1 MIIGLQFQV
10 TLYLMKADIFLSRK
24 NDVYLKVLCDPSIG
38 QEVSDHFCFDVPG
51 AKFNPLYRNKMW
63 DGKIRLYSLFTKEL
77 YVGLL
82 PYLEH
87 FCEVNNYTINYEQY
101 VQQSDAVTPDLVRQ
115 FVEELNIS
123 LPNGESVRDYQ
134 HDAIYRAV
142 TDTRRLLLSPTG
154 SGKSL
159 IIYCLLRWN
168 EKFGRKQ
175 LILVPTTSLVE
186 QMYSDFQ
193 SYSAN
198 NGWKASYNCSR
209 IYSGHSKENL
219 LPIVIS
225 TWQSV
230 YELPKKWF
238 EQFQCVYGDEAH
250 NFKAKSLTSIMHKMT
265 QTPYR
270 IGTTG
275 TLDGTKTHKLV
286 LEGLFGPVYKVTT
299 TKQLMDNEQLSN
311 LKIFGLV
318 LKYPDDICNINK
330 NLKYQEEMDFLCGY
344 PQRNNFIKNLALSQT
359 RNTLILFQFVEKHG
373 KILYDLIST
382 KAKDRKVFFVHGG
395 TETAQREEIR
405 QITEKENNA
414 IIVASYGTFSTGI
427 NIRNLY
433 NIIFASPSKSRIR
446 NLQSIGRGLRL
457 GEEDVRCTLYDIGDD
472 MTWKSKKNYTLEHMI
487 ERIKIYAD
495 EQFDYSLAK
504 VNL

>member
-1 MIIGLQFQV
+1 M
-10 TLYLMKADIFLSRK
+10 ADIQLVKK
-24 NDVYLKVLCDPSIG
+24 NEVYIKVLCDPSIG
-38 QEVSDHFCFDVPG
+38 QELSDHFTFEVPG
-51 AKFNPLYRNKMW
+51 AKFNPLVRNKMW
-63 DGKIRLYSLFTKEL
+63 DGKIRLYSLLTKEL
-77 YVGLL
+77 YTGLL

-87 FCEVNNYTINYEQY
+87 FSEVNNYTIDYEQY
-101 VQQSDAVTPDLVRQ
+101 SVKADAVTPELVKQ

-123 LPNGESVRDYQ
+123 LPGDGAVREYQ
-134 HDAIYRAV
+134 LDAIYRAIS
-142 TDTRRLLLSPTG
+142 DGRRLLLSPTG

-198 NGWKASYNCSR
+198 NGWRASYNCSR

-230 YELPKKWF
+230 YELPKKFF
-238 EQFQCVYGDEAH
+238 EGFECIYGDEAH
-250 NFKAKSLTSIMHKMT
+250 NFKAKSLTGIMHKLT
-265 QTPYR
+265 NTPYR

-286 LEGLFGPVYKVTT
+286 LEGLFGPVYRVTS
-299 TKQLMDNEQLSN
+299 TKQLMDDDQLAE
-311 LKIFGLV
+311 LKIFGLI
-318 LKYPDDICNINK
+318 LEYSDEIRKANK
-330 NLKYQEEMDFLCGY
+330 ELKYQDEMDFLCLY
-344 PQRNNFIKNLALSQT
+344 EPRNKFIRNLALSQKG
-359 RNTLILFQFVEKHG
+359 NTLVLFQYVEKHG
-373 KILYDLIST
+373 TVLHDMISS
-382 KAKDRKVFFVHGG
+382 KAEEGRKVFFVYGG
-395 TETAQREEIR
+395 TDTDQREKIR
-405 QITEKENNA
+405 HITEKENSA

-427 NIRNLY
+427 NIRNLH
-433 NIIFASPSKSRIR
+433 NVIFASPTKSRIR

-457 GEEDVRCTLYDIGDD
+457 GDDKTHCNLYDIGDD
-472 MTWKSKKNYTLEHMI
+472 MSWKTRKNFTLLHMI
-487 ERIKIYAD
+487 ERIKIYND
-495 EQFDYSLAK
+495 EHFDYKLVK
-504 VNL
+504 VQI